1 MANFTIDKT
10 LGHGDGTITIKPN
23 LELTGRGPY
32 RSTLVVKSSHDSN
45 LQRTVSCVKIFPL
58 TIREVTVS
66 GCPSPNGEY
75 NSIPMSESIS
85 IPATDYYVK
94 FSASTNAKKINIPAV
109 AFTYIA
115 IGVNSMWLQPDG
127 TLGNSQVDCRT
138 AISNAVTIP
147 DDPGSLSS
155 YNLKIIVGFSENKSE
170 FSRST
175 SFSIFLVGSDDSD
188 TQLLFSGKVVQ
199 SAGFKTYGN
208 ITITEFSYPYIPA
221 TGGTVNPVL
230 SYYQAWGWNG
240 QTTGGGSITSGAD
253 ISYTGVGV
261 DTSSGAVTR
270 ESNESTSERNIE
282 VTVSIEMNG
291 KSATK
296 DTVCK
301 QEGATISIV
310 PYVRP
315 MQNYVLFDDT
325 VARALFIELDTNV
338 NVTDI
343 ETLSLNS
350 QWCVPALSNSGGK
363 IRLRV
368 GVRTNDTTKPRSC
381 VVIVKLRENAMEEYP
396 VTVVQWGNQSDEIM
410 YFTDP
415 IHIGTQSYN
424 MVGSVIPRSFT
435 QLKTYV
441 VADGY
446 WEITSKESFTSM
458 KAISG
463 GESGVKTMTELL
475 FNVFANDASTLDR
488 NGSIEFTNTDFT
500 YRRQYDFIQSGLG
513 PYLGLDGLD
522 VRNLTSHELELFIIN
537 LRTDVS
543 KEMIEQMFSYE
554 ILDGGSEWIS
564 FNKSSVVI
572 PRISYY
578 FKVKENLTGK
588 ARTARIQFKYSD
600 LLPIIITVNQ
610 SPSNNS

>member
-10 LGHGDGTITIKPN
+10 SGHGDGSFTVKPN
-23 LELTGRGPY
+23 PELTGRGPY
-32 RSTLVVKSSHDSN
+32 KATVIVKSLHDYD
-45 LQRTVSCVKIFPL
+45 LQRTVSCVKTFPL
-58 TIREVTVS
+58 TIREVSVS

-94 FSASTNAKKINIPAV
+94 FSALTNAKKINIPAV
-109 AFTYIA
+109 AFSYIA
-115 IGVNSMWLQPDG
+115 VGVNSMWLQPDG

-147 DDPGSLSS
+147 GDPGSLSS

-230 SYYQAWGWNG
+230 SYYQTWGWNG

-282 VTVSIEMNG
+282 VTVNIEMNG

-296 DTVCK
+296 DTFCK
-301 QEGATISIV
+301 QEGATISVV

-343 ETLSLNS
+343 ETLSLDS
-350 QWCVPALSNSGGK
+350 QWCVPAISNSGGK

-381 VVIVKLRENAMEEYP
+381 VVLVKLRENAMEEYP

-415 IHIGTQSYN
+415 IHIGTQSFN
-424 MVGSVIPRSFT
+424 EVGSVIPRSFT

-446 WEITSKESFTSM
+446 WEIASKSTFVSI
-458 KAISG
+458 KGLQYG
-463 GESGVKTMTELL
+463 GESGVKTMTEML
-475 FNVFANDASTLDR
+475 FNVFANDASESERSGD
-488 NGSIEFTNTDFT
+488 IEFVNTDFT
-500 YRRQYDFIQSGLG
+500 YRRQYDFTQDGSGYYLDILG
-513 PYLGLDGLD
+513 NDDMKVSPDQ
-522 VRNLTSHELELFIIN
+522 NSITIN
-537 LRTDVS
+537 LKTNIP
-543 KEMIEQMFSYE
+543 KEYIEQQFSYD

-564 FNKSSVVI
+564 LKSSSVLLQ
-572 PRISYY
+572 PNRITINFNVSKTD
-578 FKVKENLTGK
+578 KV
-588 ARTARIQFKYSD
+588 RTARIVFNSAD
-600 LLPIIITVNQ
+600 SLPLIVTVNQ
-610 SPSNNS
+610 SPSNNP